1 MKDWLDRVPNAI
13 WLMALLGLLGLPGV
27 LFIPLLLR
35 WLGAEVMANVLVM
48 QVYVYYLTLL
58 VQFGFNWSGP
68 ASLGPLKD
76 SSARFSVLSNSIA
89 TKLLLFAVP
98 ATLVF
103 WLMMAK
109 MWDQA
114 GGYLGL
120 FWIALLGF
128 AFNSNWYLQSEGRF
142 RAGVALACTGLGL
155 ALLALLGVYAIRNQ
169 DLGLALAPYLAV
181 TALILPQFCLGFGS
195 WWISGRGAPSSSD
208 DAPKAWG
215 AVKVLLASGW
225 VLVLSQIF
233 LQASTTLGTIAVHE
247 IAVTNVTAAYAA
259 TEKFFNLG
267 ATFLVAIYTA
277 AYPRF
282 AELYHQNR
290 PGYWRN
296 LAWLGSGIVCMGLLV
311 TLFMGFFG
319 SELFEVYLGAELAH
333 LVEPILVV
341 FGLWLSLA
349 VFQHIASSHL
359 VLKGR
364 NTQALLLNSVVLLCV
379 ALLGWL
385 CASREPI
392 DWIYGALVAELLPL
406 WVLLSLWRKDPLR
419 A

>member
-1 MKDWLDRVPNAI
+1 
-13 WLMALLGLLGLPGV
+13 MALLGLLGLPGV

-35 WLGAEVMANVLVM
+35 WVGTEVMANVLVM

-68 ASLGPLKD
+68 AALGRLSDPA
-76 SSARFSVLSNSIA
+76 ARFTVLKNSVA

-103 WLMMAK
+103 VLIMAK
-109 MWDQA
+109 MWSQA

-120 FWIALLGF
+120 FWVALLGF
-128 AFNSNWYLQSEGRF
+128 ACNSNWFLQSQGRF
-142 RAGVALACTGLGL
+142 QAGVGLAGTGLGL
-155 ALLALLGVYAIRNQ
+155 AGVVLLTLFAVRGFELS
-169 DLGLALAPYLAV
+169 LAPYLAV
-181 TALILPQFCLGFGS
+181 VALILPQFCLGLGS
-195 WWISGRGAPSSSD
+195 WWVSGRGTSATAD
-208 DAPKAWG
+208 DTPKILG

-233 LQASTTLGTIAVHE
+233 LQASTTLGTIVVHE
-247 IAVTNVTAAYAA
+247 IADTDVTAAYAA

-277 AYPRF
+277 AYPKL
-282 AELYHQNR
+282 AEQYHQNR
-290 PGYWRN
+290 PHYWRN
-296 LAWLGSGIVCMGLLV
+296 LAWLGAGIFGVGLLV

-319 SELFEVYLGAELAH
+319 DRLFEIYLGPPLAR
-333 LVEPILVV
+333 LVAPILVV

-349 VFQHIASSHL
+349 VFQHMASSHL

-364 NTQALLLNSVVLLCV
+364 NSQALLLNLVVLGFV
-379 ALLGWL
+379 AVIGWIF
-385 CASREPI
+385 ARYEPVF
-392 DWIYGALVAELLPL
+392 WVYGALVAQVLPL
-406 WVLLSLWRKDPLR
+406 MLLVKLFWSDQRSMVL
-419 A
+419 